1 MDNGRAWLSTWLILG
16 GMLFGM
22 LGCGGLGAGRTT
34 NAAQGVRTDDPLRA
48 TQMLDAS
55 HKNYNSPIRR

>member
-1 MDNGRAWLSTWLILG
+1 MHNGRAWLSTWLILG
-16 GMLFGM
+16 GMLLGM

-34 NAAQGVRTDDPLRA
+34 NAAPRVRSDDSLRA

-55 HKNYNSPIRR
+55 HKNYNSRAR

>member
-1 MDNGRAWLSTWLILG
+1 MHNGRAWLSTWLILG
-16 GMLFGM
+16 GMLLGM

-34 NAAQGVRTDDPLRA
+34 NAAQRTKADDPLRA

-55 HKNYNSPIRR
+55 HKNYTAPVR